1 MSTSA
6 PQSSSTSD
14 TAAPQQNGK
23 STSNCS
29 TTQQQQLNSNKRDVN
44 HNWEA
49 VDGSSV
55 WQDVQED
62 DEGNILTNSS
72 HLSLAAQ
79 IRQRR
84 HRLASTDLA
93 RSSKRLVRH
102 MLRHV
107 YLVLDCSR
115 LSREKDPAL
124 PPARMRLETT
134 LSLASEFV
142 NEFYDQNP
150 LGHLGVVLV
159 QDGEAEMLT
168 SLGGSPKKHKLALSA
183 AIVTELGKKNGP
195 DTGGE
200 FSLQNG
206 IEVAGRSLGY
216 APRYGS
222 REIIVMMSALATCD
236 PGDILGETLPRLL
249 HAGIRVSTISLQS
262 EVHICK
268 KLADA
273 TGGLAGVCLNTGHLR
288 DLIMAHAIPPP
299 VNASEQDNN
308 DDNTNDNGKK
318 RSQMIPKVTCEF
330 VEMGFPSREGGDVP
344 TLVHSSG
351 GAPKDRNGDGGVAFA
366 INPAT
371 ADDRRSNRLI
381 TFARTG
387 YVCPRCK
394 SRCSDLPSD
403 CAVCGLRLIL
413 APHLARTFHHL
424 FPVRPFEELDEVE
437 VVSSSSNTKKDNGGT
452 TEMEVETGN
461 SSTNGK
467 KGLEALP
474 ILSSSAFTPPSSI
487 SSSNIANFVVSSSS
501 SAPDVNDSQQ
511 TSQKMINIGPSIIA
525 NSADCDRCCFGCLK
539 VIGCRPVKEATNKKS
554 NESTSS
560 NDNTEE
566 GEAIL
571 RFQCPECH
579 NVFCPDCDAFLHETL
594 HNCPGCL
601 CN

>member
-1 MSTSA
+1 MSTPATISSAPPSSTSA
-6 PQSSSTSD
+6 PQQDASNNANPPSSSVAS
-14 TAAPQQNGK
+14 AAAAQHQQPNPK
-23 STSNCS
+23 NI
-29 TTQQQQLNSNKRDVN
+29 NVRDVA

-49 VDGSSV
+49 VDGSSM
-55 WQDVQED
+55 WHDVQED
-62 DEGNILTNSS
+62 EDGNILTNNSQ
-72 HLSLAAQ
+72 LSLAAQ
-79 IRQRR
+79 IRRRR

-115 LSREKDPAL
+115 WSREKDPAL
-124 PPARMRLETT
+124 PPARLRLETT
-134 LSLASEFV
+134 LTLASEFV

-150 LGHLGVVLV
+150 LGHLGVVLC

-168 SLGGSPKKHKLALSA
+168 SLGGSPKKHKLALGA
-183 AIVTELGKKNGP
+183 ALVTELGKKGGP

-222 REIIVMMSALATCD
+222 REIIVITSALATCD

-249 HAGIRVSTISLQS
+249 HAGIRVSTVALQA

-268 KLADA
+268 KMSDA
-273 TGGLAGVCLNTGHLR
+273 TGGLAGVCMNTGHLR
-288 DLIMAHAIPPP
+288 DLVMGHAIPPP
-299 VNASEQDNN
+299 INVSEN
-308 DDNTNDNGKK
+308 DDDVDGDEGNF
-318 RSQMIPKVTCEF
+318 QMTCEF

-351 GAPKDRNGDGGVAFA
+351 GAGASNNKHGDGGVACA

-387 YVCPRCK
+387 YVCPRCR

-403 CAVCGLRLIL
+403 CAVCGIRLIL

-424 FPVRPFEELDEVE
+424 FPVRPFEELNEAEVIRSVE
-437 VVSSSSNTKKDNGGT
+437 NGKK
-452 TEMEVETGN
+452 VETTNGDKV
-461 SSTNGK
+461 NGK

-474 ILSSSAFTPPSSI
+474 ILSSSAFTPASSI
-487 SSSNIANFVVSSSS
+487 SSSNVTSFMVSSSTYAMDVQSGQERTES
-501 SAPDVNDSQQ
+501 SS
-511 TSQKMINIGPSIIA
+511 SKRIKIGPSIIA

-539 VIGCRPVKEATNKKS
+539 VVGCRPLKATNKS
-554 NESTSS
+554 NGE
-560 NDNTEE
+560 NREEE

-579 NVFCPDCDAFLHETL
+579 NIFCPDCDAFLHETL